1 MSNVTGHLLI
11 LNAGLAVACRVLN
24 PEPVILPR
32 SSAMEMIIGTDTF
45 QLELA
50 DSEAAAHFRSM
61 LPLTVKMMELNGN
74 EKYVDLPKDLPTTA
88 ARVGTIEAGDLML
101 WGKNTLV
108 LFYKT
113 FRSEYAYT
121 RIGKLPDADKLG
133 SSLGTSDIRVQFSK

>member
-1 MSNVTGHLLI
+1 
-11 LNAGLAVACRVLN
+11 
-24 PEPVILPR
+24 
-32 SSAMEMIIGTDTF
+32 MEMIIGTDTF

-74 EKYVDLPKDLPTTA
+74 EKYVELPGDLPTNA

-108 LFYKT
+108 LFYET

-121 RIGKLPDADKLG
+121 RIGSSPTPISWADPWVRAMFG
-133 SSLGTSDIRVQFSK
+133 FNFPSKYRCT